1 MISFKVSY
9 VLLYIVLLFVSLLQL
24 LNAEKNIGELSHFYL
39 DVSNVEMIF
48 VFFVISI
55 SFFFAIFLS
64 EIKFFNK
71 LKISKRIKFFVNN
84 KRLHWF
90 LVFIFI
96 AEIGFT
102 LITGVGVVGSNNS
115 HFLSP
120 IFIII
125 SPVFYFPIYYFLYRE
140 DSTCRKLFIIN
151 VLLFCLFKLSQGWTA
166 FIFQIFMYEL
176 YFYMKKTNKFKKYSI
191 VLLLPL
197 VILFLGGVI
206 YKPIYELK
214 MQIRGLG
221 SETITIE
228 ESIGHL
234 ASRLSILPISV
245 GAIQNKDKVK
255 SLFENESERY
265 GLIETKSLLR
275 PYLPNVF
282 YGEKEHRT
290 LNNIVMYSYYTSINK
305 YTSSNFGGIIYAYL
319 LAHSDI
325 YQFLFYL
332 MFSFICLL
340 ITAIVF
346 NSLSQKDNQLN
357 ILFFFYCFNFFNN
370 GSLEMI
376 FSYGPLGIMPFI
388 IILLMCRIIKI
399 KVRK

>member
-1 MISFKVSY
+1 MISFKISY
-9 VLLYIVLLFVSLLQL
+9 VFLYIVILFFSLLQL
-24 LNAEKNIGELSHFYL
+24 LNAEENIGELSHFYL
-39 DVSNVEMIF
+39 DISNVEMVFIF
-48 VFFVISI
+48 SVISF
-55 SFFFAIFLS
+55 SFFIAICLS
-64 EIKFFNK
+64 EIKFFNEVK
-71 LKISKRIKFFVNN
+71 FSKRVGFVIND

-90 LVFIFI
+90 LIFVFIF
-96 AEIGFT
+96 EIGFT
-102 LITGVGVVGSNNS
+102 IFTGVGVVGSNSS

-125 SPVFYFPIYYFLYRE
+125 SPVFYFPIYYFIYRE
-140 DSTCRKLFIIN
+140 DGSCRKLFVFNI
-151 VLLFCLFKLSQGWTA
+151 LLFCLFKVSQGWSA

-176 YFYMKKTNKFKKYSI
+176 YFYMKKANKFKRYTI
-191 VLLLPL
+191 VIILPL
-197 VILFLGGVI
+197 VILLLGGVI

-221 SETITIE
+221 NETITIE

-234 ASRLSILPISV
+234 ASRLSILPISI
-245 GAIQNKDKVK
+245 GAIQNKDKIK
-255 SLFENESERY
+255 SLFESESEHY

-282 YGEKEHRT
+282 YGDKEHRT
-290 LNNIVMYSYYTSINK
+290 LNNIVMYSFYSTINK

-319 LAHSDI
+319 LAHSDM

-332 MFSFICLL
+332 IFSILCLV

-346 NSLSQKDNQLN
+346 NSLSRNYKQLN

-376 FSYGPLGIMPFI
+376 FSYGPLGAMPFI
-388 IILLMCRIIKI
+388 IILLIFRILTIRVK
-399 KVRK
+399 K